1 MRRPGIPTRNQRL
14 ERFRGDLHDLAIA
27 EQLPLSGIK
36 TKRSQFVKAVRLMSQ
51 NDSNREIVE
60 IFESVCKGLNSLE
73 AAQCALLY
81 RHLAPIK
88 SHRRI
93 DWKCYRIS
101 GDVCRSN
108 SPVAVGSKTSEAF
121 PGPNENAGSGLKL
134 PVVQA

>member
-1 MRRPGIPTRNQRL
+1 MT
-14 ERFRGDLHDLAIA
+14 
-27 EQLPLSGIK
+27 
-36 TKRSQFVKAVRLMSQ
+36 Q

-60 IFESVCKGLNSLE
+60 IFESVRKGLNFLE

-93 DWKCYRIS
+93 DWKCYRTA
-101 GDVCRSN
+101 GGVRRSN
-108 SPVAVGSKTSEAF
+108 SLVADSSKTSEAF

-134 PVVQA
+134 SVEQV